1 MTLTR
6 PSRRSVAFVQAA
18 YYGPSGLWPILSLRS
33 FEWITGPK
41 VDGWLV
47 KTVGALVSVVGGVLA
62 LAAHRRRLTPE
73 MELLAMGTALS
84 LAAVDVVTVSR
95 RRIRR
100 IYLLDAAANLALV
113 AAWLLGRPGDVEQE

>member
-1 MTLTR
+1 MTLSR
-6 PSRRSVAFVQAA
+6 PSRRSVAFVQAG
-18 YYGPSGLWPILSLRS
+18 YYGPSGLWPIFSLRS

-47 KTVGALVSVVGGVLA
+47 KTVGALVSVVGGVLG
-62 LAAHRRRLTPE
+62 LAAYRRRLTPE
-73 MELLAMGTALS
+73 MELLAVGTALS

-100 IYLLDAAANLALV
+100 IYLLDAAANFALV
-113 AAWLLGRPGDVEQE
+113 AAWLFGHRGEVEQG

>member
-1 MTLTR
+1 MTLSR
-6 PSRRSVAFVQAA
+6 PSRRSVAYVQAA
-18 YYGPSGLWPILSLRS
+18 YYGPSGVWPIISLRS

-47 KTVGALVSVVGGVLA
+47 KTVGALVSVVGGVLG
-62 LAAHRRRLTPE
+62 LAAHRRRLTPQ
-73 MELLAMGTALS
+73 MELLALGTALS

-100 IYLLDAAANLALV
+100 VYLLDAAANLALV
-113 AAWLLGRPGDVEQE
+113 AAWLLARRDEPRG

>member
-1 MTLTR
+1 MSLSQ
-6 PSRRSVAFVQAA
+6 PNRRSVALVQAG
-18 YYGPSGLWPILSLRS
+18 YYVPSGLWPIFGLRS
-33 FEWITGPK
+33 FEWISGPK

-47 KTVGALVSVVGGVLA
+47 KTVGALVAVVGGVLG

-73 MELLAMGTALS
+73 MELLAVGTALS

-100 IYLLDAAANLALV
+100 IYLLDAAANLGLV
-113 AAWLLGRPGDVEQE
+113 AAWLLSHRVAGPPP

>member
-1 MTLTR
+1 MTLSR
-6 PSRRSVAFVQAA
+6 PSRRSVAFVQAG
-18 YYGPSGLWPILSLRS
+18 YYGPSGLWPIFGLRS

-47 KTVGALVSVVGGVLA
+47 KTVGALVSVVGGVLG
-62 LAAHRRRLTPE
+62 LAAYRRRLTPE
-73 MELLAMGTALS
+73 MELLAVGTALS

-113 AAWLLGRPGDVEQE
+113 AAWLVGHRDNQAHG

>member
-47 KTVGALVSVVGGVLA
+47 KTVGGLVSVVGGVLA

-100 IYLLDAAANLALV
+100 IYLLDAAANLGLV

>member
-1 MTLTR
+1 MSLSR
-6 PSRRSVAFVQAA
+6 PNRRSVALVQAG
-18 YYGPSGLWPILSLRS
+18 YYVPSGLWPIFSLRS

-47 KTVGALVSVVGGVLA
+47 KTVGALVAVVGGVLG

-100 IYLLDAAANLALV
+100 IYLLDAAANLGLV
-113 AAWLLGRPGDVEQE
+113 VAWLLSHRVEGPPP